1 MPYDF
6 NPKVWWIV
14 LGMNDLIRMQCSEE
28 IVVIGILR
36 VVEEIRLRKPDAKIV
51 INSLLPM
58 IHYDKELFPTMA
70 DAVDFTDKDSKK
82 GKSREVPATF
92 RVGGKGDDD
101 RRTLRE
107 SKRQPPPP
115 PRPGHGERGMP
126 PPEILKRMSKRDRER
141 LQDMYATKGIDLE
154 KAMERRKKHN
164 RQEDKRDEK
173 KVFSDKEKYH
183 PKKPIS
189 PLLPII
195 STHQLPPVWPAVH
208 LINDK
213 LKEFASKH
221 ESITFFDAT
230 GIFTTDEG
238 GGKHRLHPELISLR
252 GHPTPQGFMAWE
264 GSLMGDL
271 VKILNKFPK
280 PEHKPVETPKPEP
293 KSVDIAGDEQDEGSE
308 HVSEGK
314 TADLP
319 EEEEAPELP
328 GRVKQSPS
336 DDDDEGDADNEGENR
351 TLFNSTPSDDQYE
364 NQTSTST
371 TTATYADDEYG
382 NETSTTTTTATYSDD
397 EY

>member
-101 RRTLRE
+101 RRTLRD

-115 PRPGHGERGMP
+115 PRGPGQQRGMP
-126 PPEILKRMSKRDRER
+126 PPEILKRMSKKDRER

-154 KAMERRKKHN
+154 KAMERRKKVI
-164 RQEDKRDEK
+164 RKEDKRDEK
-173 KVFSDKEKYH
+173 KVFSDKEKYR

-208 LINDK
+208 LINGK

-221 ESITFFDAT
+221 ESISFFDAT
-230 GIFTTDEG
+230 GIFATDEG

-264 GSLMGDL
+264 GSLMGYL
-271 VKILNKFPK
+271 TKILDKFPK
-280 PEHKPVETPKPEP
+280 TEPKPVETPKPEP
-293 KSVDIAGDEQDEGSE
+293 KSVDITRDEQDEGSE

-319 EEEEAPELP
+319 RREEAPELP

-336 DDDDEGDADNEGENR
+336 DDEDEVDDDTSGENR
-351 TLFNSTPSDDQYE
+351 TYTY
-364 NQTSTST
+364 TST
-371 TTATYADDEYG
+371 TTRADDDEYE
-382 NETSTTTTTATYSDD
+382 NSTSTSN
-397 EY
+397 